1 MAEEEETDDK
11 DMIDKVIEKPKISK
25 CPEKRKLSPLLSIG
39 PPNKVQVI
47 SAPLNNTLC
56 ISEDKQTSQTVHK
69 QLIQA
74 IPHTEYAGVI
84 SLKPNDENSGIS
96 FSYYF
101 ISLIL

>member
-1 MAEEEETDDK
+1 
-11 DMIDKVIEKPKISK
+11 MIDKVIEKPKVPK
-25 CPEKRKLSPLLSIG
+25 GPEKRKLPLLLSIE

-47 SAPLNNTLC
+47 SEPLNNTLC

-74 IPHTEYAGVI
+74 IPHTEVI
-84 SLKPNDENSGIS
+84 SLKPNDEISGIS

-101 ISLIL
+101 INLIL